1 MDTRPIGVFDSGFGG
16 LTVLQ
21 ELVQSLPKEDFIYF
35 GDTLRVPYG
44 NKTVEEIETYSSQIS
59 SWLVGHD
66 VKSIVVACN
75 TVSCMALP
83 YLQRQFSVPFF
94 GMVSAGVESVLSY
107 SLGQNQDN
115 KVGII
120 GTKNTIASKVH
131 EKELILAGFGGVL
144 VELACPLFV
153 PIIEE
158 GVTDTTVWK
167 SIVEYHIHDMKKE
180 NVGAV
185 LLACT
190 HYPILSEYIQSYLGD
205 KVQLLN
211 PNRFISGDLA
221 TYLKN
226 NDLQNDSG
234 GSVSLNV
241 TGSTLSFN
249 AFCHR
254 FFEFKNDTVS
264 VINIDSL
271 I

>member
-21 ELVQSLPKEDFIYF
+21 ELVNSLPKEDFIYF

-59 SWLVGHD
+59 KWLVQHD

-83 YLQRQFSVPFF
+83 YLQRQFSIPFF
-94 GMVSAGVESVLSY
+94 GMVSAGIESVLSF
-107 SLGQNQDN
+107 SSAPKQSN

-120 GTKNTIASKVH
+120 GTKNTIASRVH
-131 EKELILAGFGGVL
+131 EKDLRMAGFEGVL

-158 GVTDTTVWK
+158 GVTDDGVWR
-167 SIVEYHIHDMKKE
+167 SIVEYHMHDMKKE
-180 NVGAV
+180 NIDAV

-190 HYPILSEYIQSYLGD
+190 HYPILSEYIQGYLGNQ
-205 KVQLLN
+205 VQLLN
-211 PNRFISGDLA
+211 PNHFISDALA
-221 TYLKN
+221 RYLKDYN
-226 NDLQNDSG
+226 LQNATG

-254 FFEFKNDTVS
+254 FFEFRNDTVS